1 MRRGLQARGSIEG
14 QPWDFGEVS
23 IKTVNTAAV
32 FKSRGSEEQ
41 VRHRQGHPFAKQRR
55 RDFSGLNPRGLRHF
69 QVRQRQ
75 QCILERTPLGLGAAS
90 LKEFSQDDADQSE
103 FIDID
108 QRINGSF
115 FGGPR
120 AIEKLNPDRG
130 VSDDHVL
137 VASVCAGAVVQ
148 RAPALRGRR

>member
-41 VRHRQGHPFAKQRR
+41 VRHRQGHPFAKQQR
-55 RDFSGLNPRGLRHF
+55 RDFSGLDPSGLGNF

-75 QCILERTPLGLGAAS
+75 QRVDERVPLGLGSAS
-90 LKEFSQDDADQSE
+90 LKEFSQDDADESE
-103 FIDID
+103 FIGID
-108 QRINGSF
+108 QRVDGSF
-115 FGGPR
+115 FKGSGT
-120 AIEKLNPDRG
+120 IEKLNPDRG

-137 VASVCAGAVVQ
+137 VASAYAGAAVR